1 MRRALLLVL
10 PLLHGC
16 AVTEISPAGAAVEV
30 GTGER
35 ADCQFLGTIHASEGA
50 NARTPETNIE
60 AVQASLRNQA
70 ADRGANRI
78 VITSQQLGTGMG
90 STLIIPAKTPIVTG
104 GCPNCI
110 SMAASVYKCG
120 GGSGPVRVSD
130 QAPAAAPARPA
141 AAPTPAAAPASRP
154 EEFSLGD
161 AKAALE
167 AAAESAHECRPAGGP
182 RGSAA
187 VKVTFA
193 MSGDVVFVDVLGAP
207 FAGTPIADCITRA
220 FRKAHVPAF
229 VGGSV
234 SASKTVVFE

>member
-1 MRRALLLVL
+1 MRHALLFLCC
-10 PLLHGC
+10 PLLSGC

-35 ADCQFLGTIHASEGA
+35 SDCQFLGTIHAAEGV

-70 ADRGANRI
+70 ANQGANRI
-78 VITSQQLGTGMG
+78 VITSQQLGTGAAG
-90 STLIIPAKTPIVTG
+90 VAG

-120 GGSGPVRVSD
+120 GGGGGVHVSSR
-130 QAPAAAPARPA
+130 APDVAPARPSPAEAPAARPQEFSRA
-141 AAPTPAAAPASRP
+141 AAAAA
-154 EEFSLGD
+154 L
-161 AKAALE
+161 
-167 AAAESAHECRPAGGP
+167 AAAADSARACKPPGGP
-182 RGSAA
+182 SGNPA

-193 MSGDVVFVDVLGAP
+193 TTGDVVFIDVVGAP
-207 FAGTPIADCITRA
+207 FAGTSVADCIERV

-229 VGGSV
+229 EGVSV
-234 SASKTVVFE
+234 NTSKTVVFE